1 METNPIENIENIDNQ
16 TSLLEEIKTDDTSS
30 SSSDTSIKMT
40 AVTYTFPAQPKI
52 LSKDHVEHEIE
63 SNFKLYKIVIWVY
76 CIISLLQI
84 AYYAHSILQGFQLG
98 KLVTLMIYVISFAI
112 WLYGSQGLWFRCPK
126 YHYRFQGMLIAFML
140 YHIVICARVILDSYT
155 VIPNMTFT
163 SFGLNAIYGI
173 FIPVLVY
180 YRADEL
186 RSFLE
191 ANTQKSIV

>member
-1 METNPIENIENIDNQ
+1 METDLINNQ
-16 TSLLEEIKTDDTSS
+16 TSLLDEAKTETTSS
-30 SSSDTSIKMT
+30 SSETSIKMAT
-40 AVTYTFPAQPKI
+40 VTYTFPSKPQI
-52 LSKDHVEHEIE
+52 LSKDRIDHEID
-63 SNFKLYKIVIWVY
+63 SNFKLYKYVIWVY
-76 CIISLLQI
+76 CFISLLQM
-84 AYYAHSILQGFQLG
+84 AYYAHSILQGFHIV
-98 KLVTLMIYVISFAI
+98 KLMNLLIYVISFAI
-112 WLYGSQGLWFRCPK
+112 WFYGSQGLYFRSPG
-126 YHYRFQGMLIAFML
+126 YHYRFQGMLIVFML
-140 YHIVICARVILDSYT
+140 YHVVVCTRIILDSYT